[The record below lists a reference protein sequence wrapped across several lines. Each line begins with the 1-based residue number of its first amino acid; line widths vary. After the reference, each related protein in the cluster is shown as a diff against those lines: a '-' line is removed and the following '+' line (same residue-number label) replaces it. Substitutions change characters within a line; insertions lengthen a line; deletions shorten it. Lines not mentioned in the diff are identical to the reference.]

1 MIIVH
6 FLIFLL
12 FLQKYFVECEKCST
26 FARWIVREGI
36 KVQFES
42 IIY

>member
-1 MIIVH
+1 MTITDEFAMIIVH

-26 FARWIVREGI
+26 FAR
-36 KVQFES
+36 
-42 IIY
+42 